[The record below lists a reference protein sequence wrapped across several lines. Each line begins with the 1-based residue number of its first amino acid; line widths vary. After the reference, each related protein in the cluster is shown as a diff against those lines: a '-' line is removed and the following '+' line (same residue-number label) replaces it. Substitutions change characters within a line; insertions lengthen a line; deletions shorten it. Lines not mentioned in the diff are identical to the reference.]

1 MKNRNLDLT
10 RASELLGVSRS
21 ALSNILNGRRD
32 ITPDLALTI
41 ESVFG
46 GTTSLWL
53 PLQSSYDTRN
63 YRVINVLS
71 SLACLSVYWCSILVL
86 SMEFQK

>member
-1 MKNRNLDLT
+1 MDLT